1 RGLLPR
7 PAGRSGGPAERRR
20 GPTQALASGGLGMS
34 AIIEAR
40 RIMLAR
46 RGRTMTLRRVAATT
60 PAVSYASVTGTGYS
74 RVLPA
79 DPPAGVAQGR
89 LGQLAIE
96 MGVPDADPD
105 GYGSPRSGDEVL
117 DNGASYGV

>member
-1 RGLLPR
+1 
-7 PAGRSGGPAERRR
+7 
-20 GPTQALASGGLGMS
+20 MS

-46 RGRTMTLRRVAATT
+46 RGRTMTLRRVAATS

-96 MGVPDADPD
+96 IGVPDADPD

-117 DNGASYGV
+117 DNGASYGVIDARPLYDGPDRAGWTLLVRGDNA